1 MWKKTF
7 GYYPLFCLLDNYREV
22 LARAGAGG
30 PGRVE
35 HHRTVLNAAVEQIPD
50 IKTPSA

>member
-22 LARAGAGG
+22 LARLVREGRAGSNTTA
-30 PGRVE
+30 
-35 HHRTVLNAAVEQIPD
+35 LC
-50 IKTPSA
+50 